1 MPRAYREDL
10 RSVLFSELY
19 GILRKID
26 RCLEEVEALEK
37 KRNEEK
43 IEKDGRQTGAP
54 WFGVLDKDNV
64 LKISFWAK
72 NLLTM
77 EKLLLTM
84 EKTPKNKKIK
94 NSRALEKSFVFN
106 CDP

>member
-54 WFGVLDKDNV
+54 
-64 LKISFWAK
+64 
-72 NLLTM
+72 
-77 EKLLLTM
+77 
-84 EKTPKNKKIK
+84 
-94 NSRALEKSFVFN
+94 
-106 CDP
+106 

>member
-54 WFGVLDKDNV
+54 WFGVFDKDNV

-77 EKLLLTM
+77 EK
-84 EKTPKNKKIK
+84 TPFNNGK
-94 NSRALEKSFVFN
+94 NSKKQKK
-106 CDP
+106 